1 MDYEKPTV
9 QVSDDAG
16 EMVYAT
22 GSGEGHKLPSDLTPG
37 EHQILGDNDCWSMS
51 VVKERDIAHEGKSLF
66 RVYADHSKMMQ
77 HLSTATTMTIT
88 FTQPINSAVAQ
99 EYTTSWNGSV
109 VTVTRERLAD
119 SYTSG
124 DHFDFSLEVQS
135 DKPELC
141 QVVDYSIDCSKSVN
155 VQGNG
160 GNE

>member
-1 MDYEKPTV
+1 
-9 QVSDDAG
+9 
-16 EMVYAT
+16 
-22 GSGEGHKLPSDLTPG
+22 
-37 EHQILGDNDCWSMS
+37 
-51 VVKERDIAHEGKSLF
+51 
-66 RVYADHSKMMQ
+66 
-77 HLSTATTMTIT
+77 MTIT